1 MSDNLPALPQRDQII
16 PPLQALQMLIQTV
29 NQSLDLDRILN
40 CALDK
45 TMELFQCHAAH
56 VRLVNEAADEL
67 ILAGFRGFTSIDLQI
82 FRKNLK
88 IKDSF
93 IAPLLSSPEIV
104 VFEDIDTDPR
114 YGDRNGIARRLG
126 CRSLVFL
133 PLIGKEKLL
142 GSLAMAYRAP
152 HRYSTDEI
160 QLFTTIGYLIGTAIE
175 NAQLHREKLEDAER
189 LSAIFES
196 VDALVY
202 IADMDTGELL
212 FVNQYGKRLWGD
224 IEGKICWQVLQKDQS
239 GPCAFCTNS
248 KLIDAEG
255 NPAGTYIWEFQ
266 NTVNQHWYECRDRA
280 LRWKDGRL
288 VRLEIATEITERKRV
303 EKALRESEERFTL
316 AFQAAQ
322 EGVWDWDME
331 TNQVFYSSC
340 WKRMLGYSEA
350 EVEPHISA
358 WERLLHPDDKAPAR
372 QAVEAVMR
380 GERDY
385 EMEFRLRHK
394 DGHYLDILS
403 RGCPLRRDTDG
414 PIVRIV
420 GTHFDLSERKRAEE
434 AIRESEA
441 KFKVMAEQ
449 SIVGIAII
457 QDELLKYVN
466 PKFAQLHG
474 YQVAELVDTP
484 AMKLVFPDDIPIVE
498 QQRIKRRSR
507 EDSNFE
513 CRKVTR
519 SGKIIDAEIYTAV
532 ANYQNKPA
540 AISIVIDVTERKQA
554 EEAVRKSEE
563 FVRNILDTVDE
574 GFIIIDQNFC
584 ILTANKAYC
593 GEVAEKRD
601 QIIGRHC
608 YEISHR
614 ISRPCYEVGEECPVR
629 RAFDTGEQHSALH
642 RHVDAQGAMT
652 YVEVKAFPIK
662 DGSGTI
668 TSVIE
673 TINNITE
680 RHLLEEEHLKS
691 EKMAAIGTLAG
702 GIAHDF
708 NNLLQGI
715 FGYIS
720 MAKNTLEQKERSRT
734 MLEQAEKALHL
745 AVNLTTQ
752 LLTFSKGGSPLKKA
766 TNLRPVMENA
776 VKFALSGSSV
786 DYLMMFDEGLRMVE
800 ADDGQIAQVIQNI
813 VLNADQ
819 AMPLGGKILI
829 TAKNVEVTQKSLPPL
844 LTAGS
849 YVAIAIQDNGI
860 GIAPKLLPKI
870 FDPYFTTKEKGSG
883 LGLATSYSIIKN
895 HGGIIDVLSEVGKG
909 TTFSVYL
916 PAIEVQEEPAED
928 GTIFSVIRPGKILVM
943 DDEELIRDIASELI
957 MSLGHEVQVAENG
970 ETALEMY
977 RAAMEA
983 GRPYDIVILDLTIRG
998 GMGGMEANERLLA
1011 INPDVKTVVSSG
1023 YSDNAM
1029 LSKYQLHGFQSCLKK
1044 PYGLEA
1050 LKWTLDSLLVK

>member
-1 MSDNLPALPQRDQII
+1 MFKNSPALPPRDQPI
-16 PPLQALQMLIQTV
+16 PPLQALQILIQTV
-29 NQSLDLDRILN
+29 NQSLDLDTILN

-45 TMELFQCHAAH
+45 TMELFRCHAAYA
-56 VRLVNEAADEL
+56 RLVNEATNEL
-67 ILAGFRGFTSIDLQI
+67 VLAGFRGYTTSDLRL
-82 FRKNLK
+82 FSKNLK
-88 IKDSF
+88 VGDSF
-93 IAPLLSSPEIV
+93 IASLLSAPEILI
-104 VFEDIDTDPR
+104 FEDIDTDPR
-114 YGDRNGIARRLG
+114 YGDRNGIARQLG

-142 GSLAMAYRAP
+142 GSLAMAHRAP

-160 QLFTTIGYLIGTAIE
+160 QLFMTIGYLIGTAIE
-175 NAQLHREKLEDAER
+175 NAQLHKEKMEDGER

-212 FVNQYGKRLWGD
+212 FVNQYGKQIWGD

-239 GPCAFCTNS
+239 GPCAFCTNG

-255 NPAGTYIWEFQ
+255 NPAGTYVWEFQ

-280 LRWKDGRL
+280 LHWKDGRL
-288 VRLEIATEITERKRV
+288 VRMEIATEITERKLA
-303 EKALRESEERFTL
+303 EEALRGSEERFTL

-322 EGVWDWDME
+322 EGVWDWNME
-331 TNQVFYSSC
+331 TNQVFYSAR
-340 WKRMLGYSEA
+340 WKRMLGYDDA

-358 WERLLHPDDKAPAR
+358 WERLLHPDDQAPAR
-372 QAVEAVMR
+372 QVVDAVMR

-394 DGHYLDILS
+394 DGHYVDILS
-403 RGCPLRRDTDG
+403 RGCPMRRETDG
-414 PIVRIV
+414 PVVRIV

-466 PKFAQLHG
+466 PKFAEMHG
-474 YQVAELVDTP
+474 YKVEELVNTL
-484 AMKLVFPDDIPIVE
+484 AMKLVLPDDIPIVE
-498 QQRIKRRSR
+498 QQRIKRRSK
-507 EDSNFE
+507 EDSHFE

-519 SGKIIDAEIYTAV
+519 SGKIIDVEIYTAV
-532 ANYQNKPA
+532 ANYQNRPA
-540 AISIVIDVTERKQA
+540 AISIVIDVTERRQA

-574 GFIIIDQNFC
+574 GFIIIDRNFR

-593 GEVAEKRD
+593 GEVAEKRE
-601 QIIGRHC
+601 QIIGRYC

-614 ISRPCYEVGEECPVR
+614 ISRPCYEVGEDCPVHL
-629 RAFDTGEQHSALH
+629 AFDTGKQHSALH
-642 RHVDAQGAMT
+642 RHVDDKGAT
-652 YVEVKAFPIK
+652 IYVEVKAFPIK
-662 DGSGTI
+662 DGDGTI

-680 RHLLEEEHLKS
+680 RHLLEEEHLKA

-708 NNLLQGI
+708 NNLLQGV

-720 MAKNTLEQKERSRT
+720 MAKITLDQKERSRA

-745 AVNLTTQ
+745 SVKLTTQ

-766 TNLRPVMENA
+766 TNLHPVMENA

-786 DYLMMFDEGLRMVE
+786 DYLMMLDKGLWMVE
-800 ADDGQIAQVIQNI
+800 ADEGQIAQVVQNI

-829 TAKNVEVTQKSLPPL
+829 TAKNVEVTQKSLLPL
-844 LTAGS
+844 LPEGN
-849 YVAIAIQDNGI
+849 YVEIAIQDNGD
-860 GIAPKLLPKI
+860 GIAPELLPKI

-895 HGGIIDVLSEVGKG
+895 HGGIIDVLSEVGRG

-916 PAIEVQEEPAED
+916 PAIEVQAEPAEND
-928 GTIFSVIRPGKILVM
+928 VISSAIRSGKILVM

-957 MSLGHEVQVAENG
+957 MSLGHEVQVAEEG

-977 RAAMEA
+977 RAALEA

-998 GMGGMEANERLLA
+998 GMGGMEANEKLLA

-1029 LSKYQLHGFQSCLKK
+1029 LSEYKRHGFQSCLKK
-1044 PYGLEA
+1044 PYGREA
-1050 LKWTLDSLLVK
+1050 LRWILDALLAK